1 MARPR
6 GRTQSITQTLAVA
19 AIVVLASSANYVT
32 QIYWTERM
40 NAKSL
45 LVASGI
51 VVGLAMPAIA
61 QQPSIPDFS
70 GIWAR
75 LSFPGFGLPPAG
87 PGPVTKRKSGLSILY
102 GNVGDYTNPILKPQA
117 AEVVKKHGEIE
128 LTGALAPNPRNQC
141 WPGGVPFVITNIGMQ
156 MLQQPDKITILYADT
171 YEVRRVRMNE
181 PHPAHVTPSWYGDSV
196 GRYEGDTLVIDTVG
210 IKTDRPYAMI
220 DWFGTPYSGALHVVE
235 RYRLL
240 DYNAAKEA
248 EERSERAS
256 LRILGITEQGF
267 ARDPEYKGK
276 GLQLELT
283 VEDEGVFTM
292 AWSASVIY
300 LRPSSLLG
308 QWPEVVCSENA
319 GYDSEYEAAMPTADK
334 IDF

>member
-1 MARPR
+1 MNRHWHFFIVAISIVTAATPTP
-6 GRTQSITQTLAVA
+6 GQTATQA
-19 AIVVLASSANYVT
+19 AAPIGTGNQSAT
-32 QIYWTERM
+32 
-40 NAKSL
+40 
-45 LVASGI
+45 
-51 VVGLAMPAIA
+51 
-61 QQPSIPDFS
+61 SIPDFS
-70 GIWAR
+70 GIWGR
-75 LSFPGFGLPPAG
+75 LSFPGFGLPHAG

-102 GNVGDYTNPILKPQA
+102 GNIGDYTNPILKPQA
-117 AEVVKKHGEIE
+117 VEVVKKHGEIE

-141 WPGGVPFVITNIGMQ
+141 WPGGVPFVLTNIGMQ

-196 GRYEGDTLVIDTVG
+196 GHYEGDTLVIDTVG

-248 EERSERAS
+248 EERSEGAS

-283 VEDEGVFTM
+283 VEDEGVFTT
-292 AWSASVIY
+292 AWSASMIY

-319 GYDSEYEAAMPTADK
+319 GYDSEYKAAMPIADK
-334 IDF
+334 PDF